1 MPKQSKAKWEI
12 DTEKFVVNLTIL
24 KSGDKVAFDLNELS
38 DEIVSHLALH
48 GAKQLLGDSFAAKD
62 TDPAKSTATKWA
74 TLSAGEWS
82 AKREG
87 GGPRISMLVEAVAA
101 TEFGQGK
108 ELSEIAT
115 AIEAMSKDQQ
125 KGLRAHKEVARQ
137 VERIKAERAVER
149 AAKAEAAGD
158 DETEISELF
167 S

>member
-24 KSGDKVAFDLNELS
+24 SSGDKVAFDLNDLS
-38 DEIVSHLALH
+38 DEIISHLALH

-62 TDPAKSTATKWA
+62 SVPKESTAKKWA
-74 TLSAGEWS
+74 TLSAGNWS

-101 TEFGQGK
+101 TAFGEGK
-108 ELSEIAT
+108 EQSEIAT

-125 KGLRAHKEVARQ
+125 KGLKAHKDVDRQ
-137 VERIKAERAVER
+137 LERIKSERQAERL
-149 AAKAEAAGD
+149 AKAEAAGD
-158 DETEISELF
+158 DDTEIADLF
-167 S
+167 D